1 MRDLL
6 TKQSMK
12 ENPYIARD
20 TNVTIDEG
28 ESSECAIYNRENR
41 MKVNPQSQDC
51 SV

>member
-20 TNVTIDEG
+20 TNVTIE
-28 ESSECAIYNRENR
+28 E
-41 MKVNPQSQDC
+41 NPQNARYTT
-51 SV
+51 VKIE

>member
-28 ESSECAIYNRENR
+28 DSSECAIYYREIEL
-41 MKVNPQSQDC
+41 K
-51 SV
+51 